1 MAKSSPNKGGHIGHR
16 EVLRTRVALKL
27 AEGTPLTGSDLKDRF
42 YGDVAVT
49 SFHKTFGRDCLKLE
63 EEGIFLVEETHG
75 TAKSYRLDGQ
85 RSLAKPTAKAD
96 EDARVLGTL
105 FRPLAESPSTAGR
118 RTLGEAIP
126 RVTLSTCAGPGDV
139 ASPKTDCDPLIL
151 ETVADA
157 LRSRIPVELTYQAV
171 ADKRPKKRILSP
183 MGMFSLKGSTYVVGL
198 SEREGR
204 DPAMRTY
211 NLSRATSVKVREGD
225 DHYEVPADFDIND
238 WRLLPFEIGDDHVE
252 AVLYAGRDAV
262 KAFKQSGPK
271 SGTIQSRQG
280 GACVWTGIVKD
291 VNAAAKWCVEQGVWP
306 LEPAEL
312 VDSWRGLLEGAI
324 S

>member
-1 MAKSSPNKGGHIGHR
+1 M
-16 EVLRTRVALKL
+16 
-27 AEGTPLTGSDLKDRF
+27 
-42 YGDVAVT
+42 
-49 SFHKTFGRDCLKLE
+49 
-63 EEGIFLVEETHG
+63 
-75 TAKSYRLDGQ
+75 
-85 RSLAKPTAKAD
+85 
-96 EDARVLGTL
+96 
-105 FRPLAESPSTAGR
+105 
-118 RTLGEAIP
+118 
-126 RVTLSTCAGPGDV
+126 TLSTCAGPGDV

-171 ADKRPKKRILSP
+171 ADKRPKKRILRP

-204 DPAMRTY
+204 DPTMRTY

-262 KAFKQSGPK
+262 KAFKKSGPK

-291 VNAAAKWCVEQGVWP
+291 VDAAAKWCVEQGVWP
-306 LEPAEL
+306 LEPTEL